1 MKKIIGV
8 IRPFQL
14 EQSIMVYEDGNKID
28 ILQSTLE
35 DLGNSIYSLSKK
47 HDVTRVD
54 LAGPKRFIEGVKDG
68 LDTEYLQKKFELDS
82 KIEINII

>member
-54 LAGPKRFIEGVKDG
+54 LNALLRALKMD
-68 LDTEYLQKKFELDS
+68 
-82 KIEINII
+82 